1 MHEVFFFLPFCSSSS
16 FIALIRCKHIISA
29 VESPVIF
36 LQHIYFTSCR
46 VCLTLLFKK
55 KERKEDEEEAA
66 PAPEWAPVPQTL
78 SNHHYKMIR
87 SVPWLLPVEPSIKDI
102 CSSGLLPTR
111 WSHTLIKAAFPSLA
125 FLFSLS
131 LPFISPSFA
140 RSSLS
145 NFPSG
150 VLWHPLA
157 CFTR

>member
-1 MHEVFFFLPFCSSSS
+1 MIGVLPEIKWPPFICKANTNSAGYRSIVWALCWSHNDAGTLDYPGLRSIFKCMRFFFFLPFCSSSS

-87 SVPWLLPVEPSIKDI
+87 SVP
-102 CSSGLLPTR
+102 
-111 WSHTLIKAAFPSLA
+111 
-125 FLFSLS
+125 
-131 LPFISPSFA
+131 
-140 RSSLS
+140 
-145 NFPSG
+145 
-150 VLWHPLA
+150 
-157 CFTR
+157 